1 MPTGIL
7 HARGRN
13 ANCARRENRTKK
25 HGKQFNSLALCALL
39 LAGFLLGGCSAAS
52 SEPKRYE
59 RVFFDVFDTVTTVIL
74 YDTSESRANERFDEL
89 HALLQ
94 DYHRLY
100 DIYNAY
106 EGLQNLYSVNQNA
119 GIAPVAVDAR
129 ILGLVDYARRMD
141 ALTSGRMNIAM
152 GGVLAIWQSFRDA
165 GQSNPDQAALP
176 PMAQLEAANAHS
188 NLDSIVV
195 DRAAG
200 TLYIT
205 DAQTQIDVG
214 AVAKGYAA
222 QKATEAMEQS
232 GVASMLLSV
241 GGNVCSIGA
250 RPDGTLWQVGI
261 QDPYSDGNLCVVA
274 ICGQSVVTSGTYERY
289 YTVNGRRYHH
299 IIDPATLMPSTY
311 YDSVT
316 VIAKDSALADA
327 LTTGLFCMPIEDATA
342 LVDSLEGVAALWV
355 LPDGTMVRSSGFSA
369 HVAE

>member
-13 ANCARRENRTKK
+13 PNRAKRENSTKK
-25 HGKQFNSLALCALL
+25 HGKQIELLALGALMLICA
-39 LAGFLLGGCSAAS
+39 LLGGCSAKTS
-52 SEPKRYE
+52 SPVRYE
-59 RVFFDVFDTVTTVIL
+59 QVFFDVFDTVTTVIL
-74 YDTSESRANERFDEL
+74 YETSETSANERFDEL

-129 ILGLVDYARRMD
+129 ILDLVDYARRMD

-200 TLYIT
+200 TLYLA
-205 DAQTQIDVG
+205 DAETRIDVG

-222 QKATEAMEQS
+222 QQVTEAMEQS
-232 GVASMLLSV
+232 GVTAMLLSV

-250 RPDGTLWQVGI
+250 RPDGALWKVGI

-274 ICGQSVVTSGTYERY
+274 ISGQSVVTSGTYERY
-289 YTVNGRRYHH
+289 YTVDGRRYHH

-311 YDSVT
+311 FDSVT
-316 VIAKDSALADA
+316 VIAEDSALADA
-327 LTTGLFCMPIEDATA
+327 LTTGLFCMPLSQGQA
-342 LVDSLEGVAALWV
+342 LVASLEGVEALWV
-355 LPDGTMVRSSGFSA
+355 LPDGTTAQSDGFSA
-369 HVAE
+369 YIV